1 MIFVG
6 VLCVG
11 FWAKY
16 VSPSSYFAN
25 ISLSSEIYLILPAWE
40 EKPSYS
46 TDSSEMGISYI
57 FIFIC
62 SVSLRELCED
72 EDDNVV
78 LAFEQL
84 SKTFSEKFNKVWK
97 QSFQTT

>member
-1 MIFVG
+1 M
-6 VLCVG
+6 G

-16 VSPSSYFAN
+16 VSSSLYFAN
-25 ISLSSEIYLILPAWE
+25 ILSSSDIYLILPAWE
-40 EKPSYS
+40 EKPSYN
-46 TDSSEMGISYI
+46 TDSFEMDVSYI

-62 SVSLRELCED
+62 SVSLRELCEN